1 MQRQLAAILF
11 ADVSGYGRLM
21 DTHESDTYAR
31 LMALRAEVIEPGIA
45 GNAGRIVK
53 NTGDG
58 FIACFASVNS
68 ALDAALGM
76 QREVAQREA
85 DEPAERRIAFRL
97 GLHSG
102 DVALVTGD
110 AYGAGVN
117 LAARLQDLAEPG
129 SIYISGTVHEQL
141 GGNLKAPA
149 VDLGYISLKNIANP
163 VRIFRIGGAFAG
175 DAERPVWR

>member
-102 DVALVTGD
+102 DVTLVAGD

-117 LAARLQDLAEPG
+117 LAAPPQGVRGPG
-129 SIYISGTVHEQL
+129 GTH
-141 GGNLKAPA
+141 
-149 VDLGYISLKNIANP
+149 
-163 VRIFRIGGAFAG
+163 IFRNAH
-175 DAERPVWR
+175 